1 MASFQSS
8 LIAAAAEAAADADT
22 SFESI
27 ASEQSSSNHALRLEV
42 AQMQYTRRKGY
53 ILPPFGPDCAVR
65 SL

>member
-8 LIAAAAEAAADADT
+8 LIAAAAEAAADAET

-27 ASEQSSSNHALRLEV
+27 DSEQSSNLALRLEV
-42 AQMQYTRRKGY
+42 AQMQYSRRKEY